1 MRSGAGS
8 DPHRQSIQENVT
20 FKLTNAS
27 ERTLPDNM
35 HMPPH
40 IRELFKCLAIPQT
53 VGFNFVMPKLGSRLG
68 QPEKM
73 AIMSMPE
80 APVHKND
87 SSVTG
92 KDQVGPAKQPH
103 SAQPVSQSLAM
114 ECMANNKLN
123 RRVLT
128 ADTRH

>member
-1 MRSGAGS
+1 
-8 DPHRQSIQENVT
+8 
-20 FKLTNAS
+20 
-27 ERTLPDNM
+27 M

-40 IRELFKCLAIPQT
+40 IRELFKCPAISQT
-53 VGFNFVMPKLGSRLG
+53 VGLNFVTPELGSRLG

-87 SSVTG
+87 SSMTG
-92 KDQVGPAKQPH
+92 KHQIW
-103 SAQPVSQSLAM
+103 SARQTYSPQPVSQSLAM